1 MAASIADPH
10 YSVYIV
16 SGGTKYNITSLLTE
30 LSMNESRNQIAQ
42 SATIR
47 FMNVWMGG
55 NWLSASIKVR
65 DRVFIYANDGSR
77 NAEVFRGFIWTRDY
91 NSALTERE
99 ITLRCYDNLI
109 YLQESQAS
117 EFFASGKSTKDIVS
131 TICDEWGIKLE
142 YEYESITHTK
152 LALRGDLAD
161 ILTTDILDLV
171 KAQTGKK
178 YVLLSDQD
186 TMRIKT
192 IGTNSTL
199 YKIASGGNAVST
211 VSTATMDG
219 MTTKVVILGKADKEE
234 RRPVE
239 ATVTKNTDEYG
250 TLQKIINR
258 DKDTTIEEAKEE
270 ANNILKDE
278 AQPKQTYEVVAPDIP
293 WIRKG
298 DKVLVNAG
306 DIQNRTLIVT
316 ALSRAI
322 TAKSKHLELTLA
334 DEGQA

>member
-1 MAASIADPH
+1 MAASIVDPH

-30 LSMNESRNQIAQ
+30 LNMNESRNQIAQ

-47 FMNVWMGG
+47 FMNVWMSG

-99 ITLRCYDNLI
+99 ITLKCYDNLI

-117 EFFASGKSTKDIVS
+117 EFFASGKSTKDIIS
-131 TICDEWGIKLE
+131 TICGEWGINLE

-186 TMRIKT
+186 TMHIKT

-199 YKIASGGNAVST
+199 YKIAAGGNAVST
-211 VSTATMDG
+211 VSTTTMDG
-219 MTTKVVILGKADKEE
+219 MTTKVVILGKADKED

-322 TAKSKHLELTLA
+322 TAKSKRLELTLA